1 MVKIDFCVGVN
12 ENVDQLGSQNRWW
25 IPFSKMTTF
34 ILKMNYLSKIQ
45 EETLFCNKCF
55 PRVVAWAWRTD
66 KQTDG
71 NPCV

>member
-25 IPFSKMTTF
+25 IPFSKMTTS

-45 EETLFCNKCF
+45 GETLFCN
-55 PRVVAWAWRTD
+55 
-66 KQTDG
+66 
-71 NPCV
+71 